1 MQEGFGGADE
11 QGQRNDALGFIA
23 KLALHFDA
31 AGFIHPVQH
40 ALRVKGTGVA
50 AEQHGG
56 GILAPVI
63 AHPGV
68 AHFGNAIFDCFG
80 HLQCIAECAAGEDLD
95 FETSPGELV
104 HFFSECF
111 GADVHQ
117 RAAPPSGGHF
127 PVITGALGAG
137 GRRDC
142 KCGGNRSGFQ
152 EIALFHLT
160 PPRYDLSDQACR
172 WVSGYLFRL
181 CFSMASLSSGLMCF
195 SL

>member
-68 AHFGNAIFDCFG
+68 AHFGNTIFDRFG

-104 HFFSECF
+104 HFFSEGF
-111 GADVHQ
+111 SSYNWH
-117 RAAPPSGGHF
+117 P
-127 PVITGALGAG
+127 
-137 GRRDC
+137 GRGRPQ
-142 KCGGNRSGFQ
+142 GLQVRRQPLRLSGNRAFS
-152 EIALFHLT
+152 
-160 PPRYDLSDQACR
+160 SD
-172 WVSGYLFRL
+172 S
-181 CFSMASLSSGLMCF
+181 SSL
-195 SL
+195 